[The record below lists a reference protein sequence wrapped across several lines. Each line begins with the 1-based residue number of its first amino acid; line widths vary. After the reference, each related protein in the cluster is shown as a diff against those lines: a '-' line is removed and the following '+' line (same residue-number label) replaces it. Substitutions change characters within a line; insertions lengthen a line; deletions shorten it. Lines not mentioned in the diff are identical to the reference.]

1 MHFQNYMKL
10 IRYNVTYFDYRICF
24 LVQFQIPITRETLYN
39 GSHEKDKNKNAT
51 KCSESLR

>member
-10 IRYNVTYFDYRICF
+10 IRYNVKYFDYRICF
-24 LVQFQIPITRETLYN
+24 LVRFQIPITHETLYN
-39 GSHEKDKNKNAT
+39 GLHEKDKNKNAT